1 MSGDEVGRRHQEEV
15 VVIQLDIPGY
25 GELRLHHLVLDVN
38 GTIAA
43 GGELIE
49 GVAEGIAAL
58 DGALRTVAIT
68 ADTHGTAHA
77 LGKGLG
83 IDVHVI
89 TGSWEAGDKLELV
102 QDLGADAVVA
112 IGNGS
117 NDALMLRSAAVG
129 VCVVGPEGASRATLE
144 AADIVVTDIR
154 DALALLADPRR
165 MLATLRT

>member
-1 MSGDEVGRRHQEEV
+1 MCGDQAGRRWQEV
-15 VVIQLDIPGY
+15 VVIQIDIPGY
-25 GELRLHHLVLDVN
+25 GELRLRHLVLDLN

-43 GGELIE
+43 GGGLIE
-49 GVAEGIAAL
+49 GVAEGIEAL
-58 DGALRTVAIT
+58 NGSLRVVAVT
-68 ADTHGTAHA
+68 ADTHGTAHV
-77 LGKGLG
+77 LGEHLG

-129 VCVVGPEGASRATLE
+129 VCVIGPEGASRTTLE

-154 DALALLADPRR
+154 DALALLTEPRR
-165 MLATLRT
+165 MVATLRT